1 MAMTKEIHLYAY
13 ASGKFKYYSE
23 AVIYNHD
30 ANKEHTLASY
40 QDGRHRKPVERVVS
54 VIPGEIYNHMLWLRV
69 KDHNFARMLFKQHYV
84 TKLINAKARI
94 TELENDIENLTK
106 VEIGE

>member
-1 MAMTKEIHLYAY
+1 
-13 ASGKFKYYSE
+13 
-23 AVIYNHD
+23 
-30 ANKEHTLASY
+30 
-40 QDGRHRKPVERVVS
+40 
-54 VIPGEIYNHMLWLRV
+54 
-69 KDHNFARMLFKQHYV
+69 MLFKQHYA

>member
-1 MAMTKEIHLYAY
+1 MAMTKKIHLYAY
-13 ASGKFKYYSE
+13 TNGKFKYYSE
-23 AVIYNHD
+23 AVLYNHD
-30 ANKEHTLASY
+30 ANKEYTLASY
-40 QDGRHRKPVERVVS
+40 QNKRHHKPIERAVS